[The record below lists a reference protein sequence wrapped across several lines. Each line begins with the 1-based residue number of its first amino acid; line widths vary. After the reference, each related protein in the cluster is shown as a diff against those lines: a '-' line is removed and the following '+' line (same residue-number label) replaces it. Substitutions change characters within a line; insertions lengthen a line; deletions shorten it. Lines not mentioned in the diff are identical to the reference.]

1 MKKLIQL
8 FLTLTILFTLSC
20 DDSLNPY
27 GELKERFVLNC
38 IIRADTTFQ
47 TATLSKS
54 YQPIGINPYD
64 YNDDNAITNAKIR
77 IWNKDKVTLL
87 RDSSVT
93 RPDGDQYSKPYRV
106 YYSNNFSPEPASLL
120 EIEAILPDGRKLTSS
135 ANVPAS
141 VTMSKL
147 NSDDIIDG
155 KKSFLKFVW
164 QSGQRDPV
172 FIPKL
177 IIHYFRDDPDGR
189 KKGTAIVPL
198 NYQKFGNEYIPN
210 YPKPSNDYAY
220 SVDAETLNKAME
232 LISGNDNNKARYI
245 ILSCILEVISLD
257 PDLSSFYNASSRE
270 RDVYSVKLDETDF
283 TNIKGGYGVFGV
295 YTSAKWVARF
305 KHAYIRSFGYTP
317 GLSDPI

>member
-1 MKKLIQL
+1 MKRLFQL
-8 FLTLTILFTLSC
+8 FLLLPLLIILSC

-54 YQPIGINPYD
+54 YQPVGVNPYE
-64 YNDDNAITNAKIR
+64 YTDDNAIQNATIR
-77 IWNKDKVTLL
+77 IWNKDKVTRL
-87 RDSSVT
+87 RDSIVS
-93 RPDGDQYSKPYRV
+93 RPDGDQYGKPFRV
-106 YYSNNFSPEPASLL
+106 YYSNNFSPEPASFL

-147 NSDDIIDG
+147 QSDDIIDG
-155 KKSFLKFVW
+155 KKNFLKFVW
-164 QSGQRDPV
+164 QSNQKDPV

-177 IIHYFRDDPDGR
+177 IIHFFRDDADGR
-189 KKGTAIVPL
+189 KKGVAVVPFS
-198 NYQKFGNEYIPN
+198 YEKFGNEYIPN
-210 YPKPSNDYAY
+210 YAKPSNDYAY
-220 SVDAETLNKAME
+220 SVDSETLNRAME
-232 LISGNDNNKARYI
+232 LISGDDKNKGRYI

-270 RDVYSVKLDETDF
+270 RDIYSVKLDETDF

-305 KHAYIRSFGYTP
+305 KHTYIRSFGYTP